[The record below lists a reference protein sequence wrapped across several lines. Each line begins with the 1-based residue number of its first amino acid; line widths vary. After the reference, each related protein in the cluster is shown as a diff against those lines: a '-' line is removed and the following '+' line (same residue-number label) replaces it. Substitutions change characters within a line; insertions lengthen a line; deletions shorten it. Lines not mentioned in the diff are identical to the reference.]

1 MAFTVACAQF
11 APEKAEVDK
20 NLDTI
25 AEIVVQAHGEG
36 AELLVL
42 PETATSGY
50 FLEGGVLES
59 SLTKSELVDAL
70 WNRLRGKLRR
80 PIDVSFGF
88 YLNEEGNLY
97 NAAIYLELNPEGP
110 RVVGLYRKFFL
121 PTYGV
126 FDEERFVSRGRD
138 VCVMDTRLG
147 RFAMLVC
154 EDVWHAIMPT
164 ICAVRGAQLLVV
176 PSASPARG
184 FTASA
189 IDSLTPSTID
199 NLERYKRLFRATSE
213 EHGLWC
219 VNAQLVGFEGGKGF
233 IGGSS
238 VVDPLGRTVG
248 EAPVADPHLLL
259 AEVDLE
265 LVAIA
270 RAQSP
275 LLSDLQS
282 AWEEIRRL
290 VASTDF

>member
-42 PETATSGY
+42 PETSTSGY
-50 FLEGGVLES
+50 FLEGGVLEAS
-59 SLTKSELVDAL
+59 ITKAQLVEGL
-70 WNRLRGKLRR
+70 WNRLRGKLSR
-80 PIDVSFGF
+80 PIDVCLGF

-97 NAAIYLELNPEGP
+97 NAAAYLEMNPEGP
-110 RVVGLYRKFFL
+110 KVLGLYRKFFL

-138 VCVMDTRLG
+138 VCVIDTRLG
-147 RFAMLVC
+147 RVAVLVC

-164 ICAVRGAQLLVV
+164 ICAVRGAQLIAV

-184 FTASA
+184 FGGA
-189 IDSLTPSTID
+189 TID
-199 NLERYKRLFRATSE
+199 NLDRYRRLFRSISE
-213 EHGLWC
+213 EHGVWC
-219 VNAQLVGFEGGKGF
+219 ANAQLVGFEGGKGF
-233 IGGSS
+233 VGGSS
-238 VVDPLGRTVG
+238 VVDPLGRTVA
-248 EAPVADPHLLL
+248 EAPVAEPHLIL

-275 LLSDLQS
+275 LISDLQGV
-282 AWEEIRRL
+282 WESVRRL
-290 VASTDF
+290 VSATEF

>member
-42 PETATSGY
+42 PEASTSGY
-50 FLEGGVLES
+50 FLEGGVLEA
-59 SLTKSELVDAL
+59 SLTRVQLVDGL
-70 WNRLRGKLRR
+70 RNRLRGKLSR
-80 PIDVSFGF
+80 PVDVVLGF
-88 YLNEEGNLY
+88 YLNDEGNLY
-97 NAAIYLELNPEGP
+97 NAAAYLQIDPEGP
-110 RVVGLYRKFFL
+110 QVLGLYRKFFL

-138 VCVMDTRLG
+138 LCVVDTRLG
-147 RFAMLVC
+147 RIGVLVC

-164 ICAVRGAQLLVV
+164 LCAVRGAQLLAV

-184 FTASA
+184 FGGPV
-189 IDSLTPSTID
+189 IE
-199 NLERYKRLFRATSE
+199 NLDRYRRLFRSISE

-233 IGGSS
+233 VGGSS
-238 VVDPLGRTVG
+238 VIDPTGRMCG
-248 EAPVADPHLLL
+248 EAPIAEPHLLL
-259 AEVDLE
+259 ADVDLE
-265 LVAIA
+265 LVALA

-275 LLSDLQS
+275 LLSDLQGV
-282 AWEEIRRL
+282 WESVRRL
-290 VASTDF
+290 VAETEI

>member
-42 PETATSGY
+42 PETCTSGY
-50 FLEGGVLES
+50 FLEGGVLEAS
-59 SLTKSELVDAL
+59 ITKAQLIEGLG
-70 WNRLRGKLRR
+70 NRLRGKLSR
-80 PIDVSFGF
+80 PVDVCLGF

-97 NAAIYLELNPEGP
+97 NAAAYLEINPEGP
-110 RVVGLYRKFFL
+110 KIMGLYQKFFL

-138 VCVMDTRLG
+138 VCVIDTRLG
-147 RFAMLVC
+147 RVAVLVC

-164 ICAVRGAQLLVV
+164 ICAVRGAQLFVV

-184 FTASA
+184 FSGSM
-189 IDSLTPSTID
+189 IDNVSGTTID
-199 NLERYKRLFRATSE
+199 NLDRYRRLFRSISE
-213 EHGLWC
+213 EHGVWC

-233 IGGSS
+233 VGGSS

-248 EAPVADPHLLL
+248 EAPVAEPHLLL

-270 RAQSP
+270 RSQSP
-275 LLSDLQS
+275 LISDLQGV
-282 AWEEIRRL
+282 WESVRRL
-290 VASTDF
+290 VAATEF

>member
-36 AELLVL
+36 TELLVL
-42 PETATSGY
+42 PEASTSGY
-50 FLEGGVLES
+50 FLEGGVLEA
-59 SLTKSELVDAL
+59 SLTKSQLVEAL

-80 PIDVSFGF
+80 PIDVCLGF

-97 NAAIYLELNPEGP
+97 NAAAYLEINPEGP
-110 RVVGLYRKFFL
+110 RLVGLYRKFFL

-126 FDEERFVSRGRD
+126 FDEDRFVSRGRD
-138 VCVMDTRLG
+138 VCVIDTRLG
-147 RFAMLVC
+147 RLAVLVC
-154 EDVWHAIMPT
+154 EDVWHSIMPT
-164 ICAVRGAQLLVV
+164 ICAVRGAQILVV

-184 FTASA
+184 FAGPL
-189 IDSLTPSTID
+189 IE
-199 NLERYKRLFRATSE
+199 NLDRYKRLFRAVSE
-213 EHGLWC
+213 EHALYC

-248 EAPVADPHLLL
+248 EAPIAEAHLLL
-259 AEVDLE
+259 AEIDLD
-265 LVAIA
+265 LVAVA

-275 LLSDLQS
+275 LISDLQGV
-282 AWEEIRRL
+282 WESVRRL
-290 VASTDF
+290 VAATEF

>member
-11 APEKAEVDK
+11 APEKAEVDR

-25 AEIVVQAHGEG
+25 AEIVVQAHAEG
-36 AELLVL
+36 ADLLVL

-59 SLTKSELVDAL
+59 SLTKAELVDAL
-70 WNRLRGKLRR
+70 WNRLRGKLKR
-80 PIDVSFGF
+80 PIDVSLGF
-88 YLNEEGNLY
+88 YLNDDGNLF
-97 NAAIYLELNPEGP
+97 NAAAYLELNPEGP
-110 RVVGLYRKFFL
+110 KVIGVYRKFFL

-138 VCVMDTRLG
+138 VCVMETRLG
-147 RFAMLVC
+147 RFALLVC
-154 EDVWHAIMPT
+154 EDVWHGIMPT
-164 ICAVRGAQLLVV
+164 ICAVRGAQLLLV

-184 FTASA
+184 FHG
-189 IDSLTPSTID
+189 STID
-199 NLERYKRLFRATSE
+199 NLDRYRRLFRAIAE

-238 VVDPLGRTVG
+238 VIDPLGRTVG
-248 EAPVADPHLLL
+248 EAPIAEPHLLIS
-259 AEVDLE
+259 EVDLE
-265 LVAIA
+265 LVTIA

-290 VASTDF
+290 VATTEF

>member
-1 MAFTVACAQF
+1 MALTVACAQF

-25 AEIVVQAHGEG
+25 AEIVVQAHAEG

-80 PIDVSFGF
+80 PIDVSLGF

-147 RFAMLVC
+147 KIAMLVC
-154 EDVWHAIMPT
+154 EDVWHSIMPT

-184 FTASA
+184 FTGTS
-189 IDSLTPSTID
+189 ID
-199 NLERYKRLFRATSE
+199 NLERYKRLFKGVSE
-213 EHGLWC
+213 EHGMWC

-238 VVDPLGRTVG
+238 IVDPLGRETG
-248 EAPVADPHLLL
+248 AAPVAEPHLLL
-259 AEVDLE
+259 GEVDLE

-282 AWEEIRRL
+282 AWEEIRRI
-290 VASTDF
+290 VAATDF

>member
-1 MAFTVACAQF
+1 M
-11 APEKAEVDK
+11 
-20 NLDTI
+20 
-25 AEIVVQAHGEG
+25 
-36 AELLVL
+36 
-42 PETATSGY
+42 
-50 FLEGGVLES
+50 
-59 SLTKSELVDAL
+59 
-70 WNRLRGKLRR
+70 
-80 PIDVSFGF
+80 
-88 YLNEEGNLY
+88 
-97 NAAIYLELNPEGP
+97 
-110 RVVGLYRKFFL
+110 VGLYRKFFL

-147 RFAMLVC
+147 KVALLVC
-154 EDVWHAIMPT
+154 EDVWHSIMPT

-184 FTASA
+184 FTGTS
-189 IDSLTPSTID
+189 ID
-199 NLERYKRLFRATSE
+199 NLERYKRLFQAISE
-213 EHGLWC
+213 EHGMWC

-238 VVDPLGRTVG
+238 VVDPLGREIG
-248 EAPVADPHLLL
+248 AAPVAEPHLLL

-290 VASTDF
+290 VAATDF

>member
-1 MAFTVACAQF
+1 MVAGSLYGMAFTVACAQF

-25 AEIVVQAHGEG
+25 AEIVVQAHAEG

-59 SLTKSELVDAL
+59 SLTQAQLVDGL
-70 WNRLRGKLRR
+70 WARLRGKLNR
-80 PIDVSFGF
+80 PIDVCLGF

-97 NAAIYLELNPEGP
+97 NAAAYLQLDPEGP
-110 RVVGLYRKFFL
+110 KVVGLYRKFFL

-147 RFAMLVC
+147 CVAMLVC

-164 ICAVRGAQLLVV
+164 ICAVRGAQLVVV

-184 FTASA
+184 FHSE
-189 IDSLTPSTID
+189 TID
-199 NLERYKRLFRATSE
+199 NLDRYRRLFRAISE

-233 IGGSS
+233 VGGSS
-238 VVDPLGRTVG
+238 VIDPLGRTVG
-248 EAPVADPHLLL
+248 EAPMADPHMLL

-265 LVAIA
+265 LVAVA

-275 LLSDLQS
+275 LLSDLQGV
-282 AWEEIRRL
+282 WESVRRL
-290 VASTDF
+290 VAETEI

>member
-42 PETATSGY
+42 PEASTSGY
-50 FLEGGVLES
+50 FLEGGVLEA
-59 SLTKSELVDAL
+59 SLTRVQLVEGLRD
-70 WNRLRGKLRR
+70 RLRGKLSR
-80 PIDVSFGF
+80 PVDVVLGF
-88 YLNEEGNLY
+88 YLNDEGNLY
-97 NAAIYLELNPEGP
+97 NAAAYLQIDPEGP
-110 RVVGLYRKFFL
+110 QILGLYRKFFL

-138 VCVMDTRLG
+138 LCVVDTRLG
-147 RFAMLVC
+147 RIGVLVC

-164 ICAVRGAQLLVV
+164 LCAVRGAQLLAV

-184 FTASA
+184 FGGPV
-189 IDSLTPSTID
+189 IE
-199 NLERYKRLFRATSE
+199 NLDRYRRLFRSISE

-233 IGGSS
+233 VGGSS
-238 VVDPLGRTVG
+238 VIDPTGRMCG
-248 EAPVADPHLLL
+248 EAPIAEPHLLL
-259 AEVDLE
+259 ADVDLE
-265 LVAIA
+265 LVALA

-275 LLSDLQS
+275 LLSDLQGV
-282 AWEEIRRL
+282 WESVRRL
-290 VASTDF
+290 VAETEI